1 MELRALLHLCN
12 NPKCKDEPGS
22 EADARREGNEVIVQ
36 CRTCP
41 NHGEYSVDLFDDES
55 FDPIHE
61 ALGWTI
67 HGDLSVH
74 PARTNDLM
82 RHKKAVTMWFN
93 GLGNQCDKLKVQL

>member
-61 ALGWTI
+61 ALAGQFT
-67 HGDLSVH
+67 
-74 PARTNDLM
+74 
-82 RHKKAVTMWFN
+82 VTYRFIPP
-93 GLGNQCDKLKVQL
+93 GQTT